1 MNSKVVLVSS
11 LFITCNFY
19 AQVSEQRIVESI
31 QSQIPLSISIQQITN
46 NSEFHQTFSEKD
58 YVMSFCQLYAPDYVS
73 LIQSSYSSP
82 NSWIR
87 TVNGVMQS
95 NNFNAQNRED
105 LINEFGTIIH
115 ETTHSKNSSNGFLID
130 PSNYIVL
137 TDRES
142 QISNKFFNSD
152 VIEKIVSTEA
162 QGKLF
167 RYETYISKQSSVGA
181 NVQGIVGLMDEYS
194 AYQNGCSAALIA
206 YDNALKK
213 KDTTLAITFLKSALA
228 THFAYYEF
236 NVFIGAYVKYARLYN
251 SEVYQEILSL
261 TTLKKA
267 YYLNTQ
273 SFLNSLQIIQS
284 ASTRLK
290 ENYRSV
296 KYTAEY
302 YNNTYVEF
310 AKEYLK
316 NFETDL
322 QALNSYP

>member
-1 MNSKVVLVSS
+1 MNSKVVFVSS

-31 QSQIPLSISIQQITN
+31 QSQIPVSISIKQITN

-152 VIEKIVSTEA
+152 VIEKIVSIEA

-228 THFAYYEF
+228 THFA
-236 NVFIGAYVKYARLYN
+236 
-251 SEVYQEILSL
+251 
-261 TTLKKA
+261 
-267 YYLNTQ
+267 
-273 SFLNSLQIIQS
+273 
-284 ASTRLK
+284 
-290 ENYRSV
+290 
-296 KYTAEY
+296 
-302 YNNTYVEF
+302 
-310 AKEYLK
+310 
-316 NFETDL
+316 
-322 QALNSYP
+322 

>member
-1 MNSKVVLVSS
+1 MNSKVVFVSS

-19 AQVSEQRIVESI
+19 AQVSEQRVVESI
-31 QSQIPLSISIQQITN
+31 QSQTLVSISNKQITN
-46 NSEFHQTFSEKD
+46 NAEFHQTFSEKD

-87 TVNGVMQS
+87 TVNGVKQS
-95 NNFNAQNRED
+95 INFNAQNRED
-105 LINEFGTIIH
+105 LINEFETIIH

-142 QISNKFFNSD
+142 QISNNFFNSD
-152 VIEKIVSTEA
+152 VIEKIVSLEA
-162 QGKLF
+162 QEKLF
-167 RYETYISKQSSVGA
+167 RYKTYISKQSSVGA

-251 SEVYQEILSL
+251 SEVYQQILSL

-273 SFLNSLQIIQS
+273 RFLNSLQIIQS

-296 KYTAEY
+296 NYTAEY

-316 NFETDL
+316 NFEADL
-322 QALNSYP
+322 QALN

>member
-31 QSQIPLSISIQQITN
+31 QSQTPVSISIKLLAN
-46 NSEFHQTFSEKD
+46 NSEFHQTFSEID
-58 YVMSFCQLYAPDYVS
+58 YVMSFCQQYAPDYVS

-105 LINEFGTIIH
+105 LINEFATIIH
-115 ETTHSKNSSNGFLID
+115 ETTHRKNSSNGFLID

-152 VIEKIVSTEA
+152 VIEKIVSLEA

-181 NVQGIVGLMDEYS
+181 NVNGIVGLMDEYS

-206 YDNALKK
+206 YDNALKI

-251 SEVYQEILSL
+251 SEVYQQILSL

-290 ENYRSV
+290 ENYLSV
-296 KYTAEY
+296 NYTAEY

-316 NFETDL
+316 NFEADL

>member
-31 QSQIPLSISIQQITN
+31 QSQTPVSISIKLLAN
-46 NSEFHQTFSEKD
+46 NPEFHQTFSEID
-58 YVMSFCQLYAPDYVS
+58 YVMSFCQQYAPDYVS

-105 LINEFGTIIH
+105 LINEFATIIH
-115 ETTHSKNSSNGFLID
+115 ETTHRKNSSNGFLID

-152 VIEKIVSTEA
+152 VIEKIVSLEA

-181 NVQGIVGLMDEYS
+181 NVNGIVGLMDEYS

-206 YDNALKK
+206 YDNALKI

-251 SEVYQEILSL
+251 SEVYQQILSL

-290 ENYRSV
+290 ENYLSV
-296 KYTAEY
+296 NYTAEY

-316 NFETDL
+316 NFEADL
-322 QALNSYP
+322 QALKSYP